1 MLEPKGRTKVGRHMA
16 YVLNVRENYGLT
28 EGEIGESRSAL
39 ALKGNPCSARDI
51 LARAFQQKVSIYTM
65 AGEWS
70 KLRNLYYIMAN
81 FHLRAGEESKALSN
95 LFLVFFLDM
104 SGLGNRNTVIPYE
117 NLFPTQKGMILLL
130 DEVRH
135 RENMT
140 AEEVKAAFLSSVARM
155 APRLPFSYF
164 SPQVMAAQ
172 LLERLRGVPFNGAKY
187 IAERNVPD
195 PSAGAYHYVPWG
207 REEAGSLKEVPKFT
221 VPKIMAPPSLRMPP
235 AFTRPVPF
243 ESTEARKRR
252 EEMEKRVV
260 RTVERPTPEEKKEKG
275 MLVKLRKWI

>member
-1 MLEPKGRTKVGRHMA
+1 
-16 YVLNVRENYGLT
+16 
-28 EGEIGESRSAL
+28 
-39 ALKGNPCSARDI
+39 
-51 LARAFQQKVSIYTM
+51 
-65 AGEWS
+65 
-70 KLRNLYYIMAN
+70 
-81 FHLRAGEESKALSN
+81 
-95 LFLVFFLDM
+95 
-104 SGLGNRNTVIPYE
+104 
-117 NLFPTQKGMILLL
+117 
-130 DEVRH
+130 
-135 RENMT
+135 MT

-195 PSAGAYHYVPWG
+195 PSAGTYHYVPWG

-252 EEMEKRVV
+252 EEMEKRMV

-275 MLVKLRKWI
+275 LLVKLRKWI

>member
-1 MLEPKGRTKVGRHMA
+1 
-16 YVLNVRENYGLT
+16 
-28 EGEIGESRSAL
+28 
-39 ALKGNPCSARDI
+39 
-51 LARAFQQKVSIYTM
+51 
-65 AGEWS
+65 
-70 KLRNLYYIMAN
+70 
-81 FHLRAGEESKALSN
+81 
-95 LFLVFFLDM
+95 
-104 SGLGNRNTVIPYE
+104 
-117 NLFPTQKGMILLL
+117 MIFLL

-207 REEAGSLKEVPKFT
+207 REEAGSLKRCRNLLCRNHG
-221 VPKIMAPPSLRMPP
+221 AAQP
-235 AFTRPVPF
+235 AYAARFYAARPF
-243 ESTEARKRR
+243 
-252 EEMEKRVV
+252 
-260 RTVERPTPEEKKEKG
+260 
-275 MLVKLRKWI
+275 

>member
-1 MLEPKGRTKVGRHMA
+1 MA

-51 LARAFQQKVSIYTM
+51 LERAFQQKVSIYTM

-70 KLRNLYYIMAN
+70 KLRNLYYVMAN
-81 FHLRAGEESKALSN
+81 FHLRAEAGDKALSC

-104 SGLGNRNTVIPYE
+104 SGMGNRNTVIPYE

-140 AEEVKAAFLSSVARM
+140 AEEVKAVFLSSVARM

-252 EEMEKRVV
+252 EEMEKRMV

-275 MLVKLRKWI
+275 LLVKLRKWI

>member
-1 MLEPKGRTKVGRHMA
+1 MA

-51 LARAFQQKVSIYTM
+51 LERAFQQKVSIYTM

-70 KLRNLYYIMAN
+70 KLRNLYYVMAN
-81 FHLRAGEESKALSN
+81 FHLRAEAGDKALSC

-104 SGLGNRNTVIPYE
+104 SGMGNRNTVIPYE

-195 PSAGAYHYVPWG
+195 LLPAHTIM
-207 REEAGSLKEVPKFT
+207 SLGDVRK
-221 VPKIMAPPSLRMPP
+221 P
-235 AFTRPVPF
+235 A
-243 ESTEARKRR
+243 A
-252 EEMEKRVV
+252 
-260 RTVERPTPEEKKEKG
+260 
-275 MLVKLRKWI
+275 